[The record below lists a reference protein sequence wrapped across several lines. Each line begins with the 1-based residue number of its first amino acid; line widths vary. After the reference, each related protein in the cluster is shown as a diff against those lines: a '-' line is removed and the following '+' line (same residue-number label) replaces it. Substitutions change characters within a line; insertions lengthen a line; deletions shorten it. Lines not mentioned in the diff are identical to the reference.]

1 MGSTRLK
8 NISAQL
14 ARRKTWQFNR
24 MNTISET
31 LTPNHP
37 SKTITSISRVR
48 HKLHNRFKDS
58 SLLHPKWSPPTP
70 HSYNKMCGIT
80 WIRRVVAGRGVS
92 SVSAYLV
99 QIMREAYPPRCK
111 KRPEM
116 LLNRLIWRLILVARP
131 AIKKLSRS
139 QYHYQILNLASALSS

>member
-1 MGSTRLK
+1 MGSTRLR

-24 MNTISET
+24 MNTTSET

-37 SKTITSISRVR
+37 SKTFTSISRVR
-48 HKLHNRFKDS
+48 HKLHNRYKDS
-58 SLLHPKWSPPTP
+58 GLLHPKWPPPTP
-70 HSYNKMCGIT
+70 HSYKKMCGII
-80 WIRRVVAGRGVS
+80 WIRRVVDGRRVS

-111 KRPEM
+111 KRLEM
-116 LLNRLIWRLILVARP
+116 LLNRLLRRWILVARP

-139 QYHYQILNLASALSS
+139 QYHYQTLNLARALSS